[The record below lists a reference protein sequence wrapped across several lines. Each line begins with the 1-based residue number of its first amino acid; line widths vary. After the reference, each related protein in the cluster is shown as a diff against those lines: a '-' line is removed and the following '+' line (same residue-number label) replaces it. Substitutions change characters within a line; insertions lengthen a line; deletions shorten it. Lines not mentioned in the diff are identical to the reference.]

1 MTNMESIK
9 AASPKVLSKKIQ
21 ELSKNKLFE
30 YIDLEK
36 WLEQDVEIKT
46 FPFIGMDAM
55 YSSELKCTNCTASIE
70 THRCK
75 VVDKQMIYAAK
86 YTKIID
92 LDTQQILCI
101 PSERISYPKEDI

>member
-55 YSSELKCTNCTASIE
+55 YSSELKCTNRTASVEI
-70 THRCK
+70 HR
-75 VVDKQMIYAAK
+75 
-86 YTKIID
+86 
-92 LDTQQILCI
+92 
-101 PSERISYPKEDI
+101 

>member
-36 WLEQDVEIKT
+36 LLEQDVEVET
-46 FPFIGMDAM
+46 FPFIGVDAM
-55 YSSELKCTNCTASIE
+55 YASELKCTNYTASVE
-70 THRCK
+70 THKCK

-101 PSERISYPKEDI
+101 PSERISYPKEDM